1 MGRGRYLLSWKWYVM
16 QYERIADS
24 SKAND
29 TKKKDAEQAVEKYG
43 SSKAES
49 TAGYMSKLEKLAPS
63 VEFGIGNTHSSAKSG
78 KTLTINQKL
87 LEKMQD
93 DPNKEKEMKEIDS
106 MSWGSNISVQITNS
120 AFEKMMVNK
129 EFKNKMMNIIREDAH
144 GSNMM
149 CGGTLIN
156 IDENGYKGYSYMQDH
171 TKEAGRAFDA
181 HSKDKDSFY
190 SKKCKKDELNELWEK
205 ERLKKRQY
213 QEKADDEYM
222 ESLRLKE
229 IFQHKEDVAKL
240 YEEKTVKK

>member
-1 MGRGRYLLSWKWYVM
+1 M
-16 QYERIADS
+16 E
-24 SKAND
+24 NF
-29 TKKKDAEQAVEKYG
+29 KKE
-43 SSKAES
+43 
-49 TAGYMSKLEKLAPS
+49 
-63 VEFGIGNTHSSAKSG
+63 IW
-78 KTLTINQKL
+78 
-87 LEKMQD
+87 
-93 DPNKEKEMKEIDS
+93 KEIDS

-120 AFEKMMVNK
+120 AFEKMMVDK

-156 IDENGYKGYSYMQDH
+156 IDENGYKGYYYMQDH
-171 TKEAGRAFDA
+171 TKEAGSAFDA

-190 SKKCKKDELNELWEK
+190 SKKCKKDELNELWER

-222 ESLRLKE
+222 ESLRLKD
-229 IFQHKEDVAKL
+229 IFQHKEDIAKL